1 MRLVIRVRTVMSFLF
16 VGAVIKA
23 FRTGEPSGTFLR
35 VPYEFRPPTISRIR
49 ERLWNPEDKRIFTPH
64 VFGVGWAVNFYQV
77 ADRLGLLKKA
87 AEESEESAESEE

>member
-1 MRLVIRVRTVMSFLF
+1 MRFRLQTIMTFLL

-23 FRTGEPSGTFLR
+23 SRTGEPSGTFMR

-77 ADRLGLLKKA
+77 ADRLCLLTRP
-87 AEESEESAESEE
+87 AEESEESADNEE

>member
-1 MRLVIRVRTVMSFLF
+1 MRLRLQTIMTFLF

-23 FRTGEPSGTFLR
+23 YRTGEPSGTFMR

-77 ADRLGLLKKA
+77 ADRLCLLTRP
-87 AEESEESAESEE
+87 AEDSEEAVESEE